1 MLRMNFV
8 QWVTVTVN
16 SIAKNYIHKNLHAL
30 SPQFFFRYGL
40 LSRNIS
46 NMDFLKNQ
54 NQKQTQKKTKNNQ
67 KKYKKAQVSWR
78 AELGYTVGAYAYTV
92 KYVIKGSEMV

>member
-30 SPQFFFRYGL
+30 SPQFFFRYDL

-46 NMDFLKNQ
+46 NVDFLKKQNQ
-54 NQKQTQKKTKNNQ
+54 NQKQTQKTKKQPKKVQ
-67 KKYKKAQVSWR
+67 KGTGLLESR
-78 AELGYTVGAYAYTV
+78 AWVYYWS
-92 KYVIKGSEMV
+92 ICIHC